1 MENYLDSTVFTSG
14 ASYTLLDKIK
24 DGNPD
29 RVFVGNEISASSPS
43 GAKAIF
49 LGLWRFL
56 VIMLWTDGLEVVFD
70 KFSSADTFET
80 VVRAN
85 ILANVGVTF
94 PSAFQAIR
102 QN

>member
-56 VIMLWTDGLEVVFD
+56 VGLLLPCGLRGGFGKFLRAETLETDSGGKPLAKMAGVL
-70 KFSSADTFET
+70 SSPFTA
-80 VVRAN
+80 
-85 ILANVGVTF
+85 
-94 PSAFQAIR
+94 
-102 QN
+102 